1 MIGFIG
7 AAPFAWRALSARWES
22 GDLAS
27 GLLHFLITILGAAAI
42 AGVVGMG
49 IGSTVGWA
57 WERRHRAHR
66 PVRPDVDEAGRP
78 IADRASASPSSP
90 ALADSSSH
98 PSPTRVPAVASAAP
112 KTLVIIFGPPAVGK
126 MTVGA
131 ALARRTGLRLF
142 HNHMTL
148 ELVLPFFE
156 SGSPPFSRLVSEFR
170 GRIFEEVA
178 GSDLPGLIFTYVWAF
193 NEPTDAQFVERV
205 AGIFRARGARVCYVE
220 LEAGQEER
228 LQRNET
234 EFRLAEKAS
243 KRDIAASRERL
254 LDHDRR
260 YRLNSRDEFAG
271 RSDYIRIDNT
281 DLSADEVADRIIQRF
296 DLRAAATVESA

>member
-7 AAPFAWRALSARWES
+7 AAPFAWRSLSTRWES

-42 AGVVGMG
+42 AGVLGMG
-49 IGSTVGWA
+49 IGSAIGWG

-78 IADRASASPSSP
+78 IVDRAPP
-90 ALADSSSH
+90 
-98 PSPTRVPAVASAAP
+98 PSPEIAGAASAP

-142 HNHMTL
+142 HNHMTV
-148 ELVLPFFE
+148 ELALSFFE
-156 SGSPPFSRLVSEFR
+156 FGSPPFRRLVSEFR
-170 GRIFEEVA
+170 TRVFEEVA
-178 GSDLPGLIFTYVWAF
+178 MSDLPGMIFTYVWAF
-193 NEPTDAQFVERV
+193 DEPADTHSVERLS
-205 AGIFRARGARVCYVE
+205 GIFRSRGASVRYVE
-220 LEAGQEER
+220 LEATLDER
-228 LQRNET
+228 LRRNET

-243 KRDIAASRERL
+243 KRDVAASRERL
-254 LDHDRR
+254 LENDRR

-271 RSDYIRIDNT
+271 RADYIRIDNT
-281 DLSADEVADRIIQRF
+281 DLSADDVADRIIQRF
-296 DLRAAATVESA
+296 GLRAAATVESA

>member
-1 MIGFIG
+1 MVGFIG
-7 AAPFAWRALSARWES
+7 AAPFAWRALSSRWEN

-27 GLLHFLITILGAAAI
+27 GLLHFLITILGAAAV

-49 IGSTVGWA
+49 IGSAVGWA

-78 IADRASASPSSP
+78 IVNRAVATVASEGALTTRSAPPST
-90 ALADSSSH
+90 
-98 PSPTRVPAVASAAP
+98 PTRAGAPRAP

-131 ALARRTGLRLF
+131 ALAQRTGMRLF
-142 HNHMTL
+142 HNHMAL

-156 SGSPPFSRLVSEFR
+156 FGSPPFSRLVSEVR

-178 GSDLPGLIFTYVWAF
+178 DSDLPGLIFTYVWAF
-193 NEPTDAQFVERV
+193 NEPRDAQFVERA
-205 AGIFRARGARVCYVE
+205 AGTFHARGATVCYVE
-220 LEAGQEER
+220 LVATQEER
-228 LQRNET
+228 LRRNET
-234 EFRLAEKAS
+234 EFRLAEKPS
-243 KRDIAASRERL
+243 KRNVVASRERL
-254 LDHDRR
+254 LDHDRQ
-260 YRLNSRDEFAG
+260 YRFNSRDEFAG

-296 DLRAAATVESA
+296 GLGAAATMESA